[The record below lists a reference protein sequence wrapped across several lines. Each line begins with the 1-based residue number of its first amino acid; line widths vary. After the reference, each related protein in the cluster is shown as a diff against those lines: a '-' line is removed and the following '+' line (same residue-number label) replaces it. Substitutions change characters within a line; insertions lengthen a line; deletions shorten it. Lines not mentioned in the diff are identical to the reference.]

1 MPDKEG
7 VGQSQ
12 MEESSTGHKGAANA
26 EQEASDSKQETHEK
40 SHRPGESDSKRSLG
54 MCKVSNSP
62 FKFPYLS
69 VVMPLFGYYD

>member
-26 EQEASDSKQETHEK
+26 QQETSDSKQETYEK

-54 MCKVSNSP
+54 IYTISNPNFNYSS
-62 FKFPYLS
+62 YAS
-69 VVMPLFGYYD
+69 YHCIIQI